1 MIETSSDL
9 LIFMIGGLSV
19 IMIGGLS
26 HDMLLLF
33 FMIGGWFEHGLGS
46 AEQDD
51 GC

>member
-1 MIETSSDL
+1 MIETSSNL

-19 IMIGGLS
+19 IVIGGLS
-26 HDMLLLF
+26 HGMSLLF
-33 FMIGGWFEHGLGS
+33 FMLSGWFEHGLGS

>member
-1 MIETSSDL
+1 MKPSPGL

-19 IMIGGLS
+19 IVIGGPS
-26 HDMLLLF
+26 HGMLLLF
-33 FMIGGWFEHGLGS
+33 FILGGWFEHGLGS